1 MLLSYFLV
9 MLKGEGKKNARSPLM
24 GHAPKVPAGRRRSRR
39 PRRRPLRGRAAPK
52 APAGAKRALS
62 KTVRN

>member
-1 MLLSYFLV
+1 MYIFQYISVILMV

-24 GHAPKVPAGRRRSRR
+24 GHAPKVPAAAR
-39 PRRRPLRGRAAPK
+39 PG
-52 APAGAKRALS
+52 GAKRALS